1 MLTKY
6 FSNISRAMES
16 EEEEEE
22 EASSAIHCEE
32 LNTVVREL
40 ALKCVLLSQFFFI
53 NADVHIFLNSW
64 ILKSLISTVK
74 KSFYINI

>member
-22 EASSAIHCEE
+22 EASSAIHSEE

-40 ALKCVLLSQFFFI
+40 ALKCVLLSQ
-53 NADVHIFLNSW
+53 IF
-64 ILKSLISTVK
+64 
-74 KSFYINI
+74 Y